1 MANSKSV
8 SVEEA
13 AKILGQGLE
22 KVRRSLIQ
30 GVAPFGYA
38 VKMGNQW
45 SYHISRAKLYD
56 YLGYEYEKE
65 KAPEEPAS
73 STSANV

>member
-45 SYHISRAKLYD
+45 SYHICNGRL
-56 YLGYEYEKE
+56 
-65 KAPEEPAS
+65 
-73 STSANV
+73 